1 MKNILVA
8 VDFSDVTEK
17 LLEAAA
23 KTADKNSKIYIVHV
37 AAPEPDFVGLGVG
50 PEYIRRDRADTL
62 RHEHRLMTSYKEQ
75 LLKKGLNAEALLVSG
90 PTVETLLA
98 EVDKLNAEM
107 FIIGRK
113 GHSKFYEVII
123 GSVCRDIIGK
133 LKIPVLI
140 IPQPAA

>member
-8 VDFSDVTEK
+8 VDFSAVTEK

-23 KTADKNSKIYIVHV
+23 KMARKDSKVFIIHV

-50 PEYIRRDRADTL
+50 PDYIRKDRAETL
-62 RHEHRLMTSYKEQ
+62 REEHRLLGKYKQ
-75 LLKKGLNAEALLVSG
+75 QIQKKGVKAEALLVSG

-98 EVDKLNAEM
+98 EIEKLEAQM
-107 FIIGRK
+107 LVIGRK
-113 GHSKFYEVII
+113 GHSKLYEVIV
-123 GSVCRDIIGK
+123 GSVCKDILGK
-133 LKIPVLI
+133 LKIPVLV